1 MKNEQHATDQ
11 VVAALLPRDKCAAA
25 HGIELVTV
33 RPGYAEARMRVREDM
48 LNPYGTCH
56 GGMILTLADTAFA
69 YSSLSRNQQ
78 TVAQDLSINFVRPG
92 QAGDTLTAIA
102 EERTLGGRTGVYD
115 ITVTDSAG
123 KTVALLRGKSFR
135 IGGEIVTT
143 EENEHD

>member
-11 VVAALLPRDKCAAA
+11 VVASLLPQDQCAAA

-69 YSSLSRNQQ
+69 
-78 TVAQDLSINFVRPG
+78 
-92 QAGDTLTAIA
+92 
-102 EERTLGGRTGVYD
+102 
-115 ITVTDSAG
+115 
-123 KTVALLRGKSFR
+123 
-135 IGGEIVTT
+135 
-143 EENEHD
+143 